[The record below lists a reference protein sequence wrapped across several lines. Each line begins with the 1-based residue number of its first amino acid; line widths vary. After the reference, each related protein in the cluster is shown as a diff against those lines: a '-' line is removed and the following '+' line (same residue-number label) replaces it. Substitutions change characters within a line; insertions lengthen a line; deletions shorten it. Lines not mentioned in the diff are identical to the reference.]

1 MDIMSQNSSDRET
14 FENDFVQDNIGHD
27 IDSKHEI
34 TAKNDEGST
43 CEEDSQGQIKV
54 TEEWEDI
61 NNKIQKDLKKYKSE
75 SKMCQDSDKEDEHS
89 DEEDEHTIVID
100 REELETLRSYR
111 NICLNIRDN
120 LEQIKSSKK
129 VEYPLQ

>member
-1 MDIMSQNSSDRET
+1 MSQNSSDRET
-14 FENDFVQDNIGHD
+14 FVNDD

-34 TAKNDEGST
+34 TAKNDEDST
-43 CEEDSQGQIKV
+43 CEEDSHGKSKV

-61 NNKIQKDLKKYKSE
+61 NYQIQKDLKKYKSE

-89 DEEDEHTIVID
+89 DGEDEHTIVID

-129 VEYPLQ
+129 VEYLLQ

>member
-1 MDIMSQNSSDRET
+1 MSQNSSDRET
-14 FENDFVQDNIGHD
+14 FENDFVQDNIDDD

-34 TAKNDEGST
+34 TSKNYEDLT
-43 CEEDSQGQIKV
+43 CEEDSQGKIKV

-89 DEEDEHTIVID
+89 DGEDEHTIVID

-129 VEYPLQ
+129 VEYLLQ

>member
-1 MDIMSQNSSDRET
+1 MSQNSSDRET
-14 FENDFVQDNIGHD
+14 FENDFVQDNMDDD

-43 CEEDSQGQIKV
+43 CEDDSQGQIKV

-89 DEEDEHTIVID
+89 GGEDEHTIVID

-129 VEYPLQ
+129 VEYLLQ